1 MGVFFKPSR
10 VGRKWC
16 TLNSTERKREP
27 RRKPCLTVI
36 YPDLEKRQQK
46 DMEERPR
53 SWAVTLLEAP
63 TALLILLI
71 LCVPLA
77 SQRIRHS
84 QS

>member
-1 MGVFFKPSR
+1 M
-10 VGRKWC
+10 
-16 TLNSTERKREP
+16 
-27 RRKPCLTVI
+27 TVI
-36 YPDLEKRQQK
+36 YPDLEKKQQK
-46 DMEERPR
+46 DMEERRPR
-53 SWAVTLLEAP
+53 SGAVTFLEAP